1 MRECEIPLDL
11 PTANAKGRPQ
21 PLLLLG
27 VDDAPS
33 QKHPA
38 TLADLD
44 DLRLGRHRVTDIDRA
59 EELERHLRSQERPQT
74 AQMGQQ
80 STQIEETAQSDCSGL
95 NGGALPAVG
104 SDKQFAHPHLGSYDL
119 PLIEFCCQQI
129 AHCFVYFC
137 RTPPLTLG
145 LSSLILPS
153 TLLTRDCVP
162 EEKTVTSEIP
172 RWPVGLLLLLTRWG
186 YLLTA

>member
-21 PLLLLG
+21 HLLLLG

-104 SDKQFAHPHLGSYDL
+104 SDKQFAHPIPIWDHMTYRL
-119 PLIEFCCQQI
+119 
-129 AHCFVYFC
+129 
-137 RTPPLTLG
+137 
-145 LSSLILPS
+145 LSFAANKSH
-153 TLLTRDCVP
+153 
-162 EEKTVTSEIP
+162 
-172 RWPVGLLLLLTRWG
+172 VGLCTFVE
-186 YLLTA
+186 YPP